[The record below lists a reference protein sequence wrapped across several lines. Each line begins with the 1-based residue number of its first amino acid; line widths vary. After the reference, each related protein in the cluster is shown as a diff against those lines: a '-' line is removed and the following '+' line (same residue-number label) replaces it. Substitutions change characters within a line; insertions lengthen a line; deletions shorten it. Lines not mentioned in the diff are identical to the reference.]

1 MPVPLDGTGSFLHW
15 GHGGASLPAPRN
27 PKASPL
33 WRCIDAHFEE
43 LLQVYPGRYQPRYG
57 VMRDVIPEVV
67 GKFFGMRRP
76 RKGLRPPGLPG
87 MPLRLSGRLF
97 LQGPLVLPL
106 LPEPDRP
113 PTSAQWRRLIV
124 KIWESD
130 PLTCPDCGA
139 EMKVVSFIEDRR
151 VVERILRH
159 LDLLAEPSRGPPSD
173 ELVYE
178 PFYDDLPVVE
188 EEDVVYQPF

>member
-1 MPVPLDGTGSFLHW
+1 MGI
-15 GHGGASLPAPRN
+15 R
-27 PKASPL
+27 
-33 WRCIDAHFEE
+33 
-43 LLQVYPGRYQPRYG
+43 
-57 VMRDVIPEVV
+57 
-67 GKFFGMRRP
+67 
-76 RKGLRPPGLPG
+76 
-87 MPLRLSGRLF
+87 
-97 LQGPLVLPL
+97 
-106 LPEPDRP
+106 
-113 PTSAQWRRLIV
+113 
-124 KIWESD
+124 

-151 VVERILRH
+151 VVERIPRH